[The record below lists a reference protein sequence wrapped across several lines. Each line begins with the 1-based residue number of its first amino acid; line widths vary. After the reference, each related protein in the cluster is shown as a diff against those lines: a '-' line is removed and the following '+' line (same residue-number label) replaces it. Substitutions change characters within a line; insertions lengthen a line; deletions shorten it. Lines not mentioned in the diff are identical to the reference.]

1 MVMTE
6 NWTRDERELA
16 RLISERTEPIEVV
29 KGICPALFFEKPEGV
44 IGLVDVR

>member
-29 KGICPALFFEKPEGV
+29 KGICRALFLEKLGRV
-44 IGLVDVR
+44 IGLVNVR